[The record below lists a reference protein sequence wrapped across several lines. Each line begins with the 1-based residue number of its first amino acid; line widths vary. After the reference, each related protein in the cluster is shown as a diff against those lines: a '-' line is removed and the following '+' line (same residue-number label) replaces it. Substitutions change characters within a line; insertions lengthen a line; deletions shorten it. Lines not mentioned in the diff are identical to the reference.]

1 MAKTP
6 GAQGRLD
13 VGAPIAIVDIGSNS
27 VRLVAYEGLT
37 RAPTPIFNEKTMC
50 GLGRGVQITG
60 RLNEQAMD
68 RAQAALAR
76 FRVLCDTM
84 RIERRHV
91 LATAA
96 ARDALNGPEFIAR
109 AEKTFGQPIELL
121 SGKREAQLSA
131 LGVASG
137 FYRANGIVGDLGG
150 GSLELIDVRG
160 HKVGKGK
167 TTPLGGLALQ
177 DASHDSIKEAR
188 KIVRKALADVDA
200 LDEGKG
206 RTFYMVG
213 GTWRSLTTLHIHQLG
228 YPLHVTHGYVIRA
241 EDALDFAELVQRVD
255 AETLDSI
262 EKISSAR
269 RPLLAYGALVLE
281 EAVRRAKPA
290 QVVMSALG
298 VREGLLFELLD
309 EETRELDPLLAA
321 ARELNTLRS
330 RAPRH
335 GEDLIAWTDQ
345 FMRSTRLEETPEE
358 KRLRHAACLLADIG
372 WRAHPDYRGE
382 QSLNIIAHA
391 AFVGVDHPGRAYIA
405 MSIFYRHNG
414 LDDELSPRIREL
426 CSARMI
432 DRARILGALMR
443 VAYLVSAA
451 MPDVLGRTPL
461 TCDGSKVTLD
471 LPSDL
476 SELANERLFNRVKQ
490 LARLIGRT
498 PELRTVGTPDVAP
511 RDFAGDAVVQGG
523 F

>member
-13 VGAPIAIVDIGSNS
+13 VGDPVAIVDIGSNS

-68 RAQAALAR
+68 KALAALAR
-76 FRVLCDTM
+76 FRVLCDMM
-84 RIERRHV
+84 RIERRYV

-96 ARDALNGPEFIAR
+96 ARDAANGPDFIQR
-109 AEKTFGQPIELL
+109 AEKAFGRPIELL
-121 SGKREAQLSA
+121 SGKREAHLAA

-137 FYRANGIVGDLGG
+137 FYKANGIVGDLGG
-150 GSLELIDVRG
+150 GSLELTEVRG
-160 HKVGKGK
+160 HKIGKGK

-188 KIVRKALADVDA
+188 RIVRRALADVDA

-206 RTFYMVG
+206 RSFYMVG

-228 YPLHVTHGYVIRA
+228 YPLHVSHGYVMSA
-241 EDALDFAELVQRVD
+241 ADAVDFAELVQRVD
-255 AETLDSI
+255 PETLDSI
-262 EKISSAR
+262 EKVSSQR

-281 EAVRRAKPA
+281 EVVRRAKPS
-290 QVVMSALG
+290 QVVMSAMG

-309 EETRELDPLLAA
+309 EETRERDPLLSA

-330 RAPRH
+330 RAPLH
-335 GEDLIAWTDQ
+335 GEDLIRWTDH
-345 FMRSTRLEETPEE
+345 FMRSSRLEETPEE

-382 QSLNIIAHA
+382 QSLNVIAHA
-391 AFVGVDHPGRAYIA
+391 AFIGIDHPGRAYIA
-405 MSIFYRHNG
+405 MSIFYRHAG

-443 VAYLVSAA
+443 VAYLVSAG
-451 MPDVLGRTPL
+451 MPDILERTPL
-461 TCDGSKVTLD
+461 ACDGGRILLD
-471 LPSDL
+471 LPPDISG
-476 SELANERLFNRVKQ
+476 LANERLFNRLKQ
-490 LARLIGRT
+490 LARLIGRA
-498 PELRTVGTPDVAP
+498 PALRTDQG
-511 RDFAGDAVVQGG
+511 AGRSAVTDSALLSS
-523 F
+523 